1 MRLPDW
7 ETHLISTLT
16 TPPTGDDDA
25 RGVAVY
31 RNARLAILRNT
42 LAGAYPVCRALVGDD
57 CFDAIVRDT
66 LAVQGSSS
74 ANLHRYG
81 DALPEVIAQSPLA
94 GSVPYLA
101 DVARLEWRVHW
112 AHYAPDTRTQALD
125 AAALGALL
133 AQPADTLRA
142 GLVDGA
148 WYVASPWPVVSI
160 WRAHQPDAAIALS
173 SIDLSTPEAA
183 VVTVQDHRVVVLD
196 LDPSTA
202 VFLAACDATPS
213 LQAALTQTLTAQ
225 ADFDL
230 TDCLAGLYRA
240 GLLAL
245 STHPAPQGSIL
256 GDTP

>member
-7 ETHLISTLT
+7 EAHLISTLT
-16 TPPTGDDDA
+16 APPTGSDDS

-66 LAVQGSSS
+66 LAVQGSTS

-101 DVARLEWRVHW
+101 DVARLEWHVHW
-112 AHYAPDTRTQALD
+112 AHYAPDAQPQALD
-125 AAALGALL
+125 AAALGTLL

-160 WRAHQPDAAIALS
+160 WRAHQPDATIALS
-173 SIDLSTPEAA
+173 NIGLDTHEAA
-183 VVTVQDHRVVVLD
+183 IVTVQDRRVVVLD
-196 LDPSTA
+196 LDASTA
-202 VFLAACDATPS
+202 AFLTACDATPS
-213 LQAALTQTLTAQ
+213 LEAALTQTLAVQ

-230 TDCLAGLYRA
+230 TACLAGLYRA

-245 STHPAPQGSIL
+245 STHTTSPS

>member
-7 ETHLISTLT
+7 EAHLIGALT
-16 TPPTGDDDA
+16 ATAPDAEA

-57 CFDAIVRDT
+57 CFDALVRDT
-66 LAVQGSSS
+66 LAVQAS
-74 ANLHRYG
+74 ASPNLHRYG

-94 GSVPYLA
+94 DSVPYLA
-101 DVARLEWRVHW
+101 DVARLEWCVHW
-112 AHYAPDTRTQALD
+112 AHYAPDAHIEALS
-125 AAALGALL
+125 AATLGELL
-133 AQPADTLRA
+133 AQPADAIRA

-148 WYVASPWPVVSI
+148 RWMASPWPVVSI
-160 WRAHQPDAAIALS
+160 WRAHQPDADIALS
-173 SIDLSTPEAA
+173 EIDLTAGEAA
-183 VVTVQDHRVVVLD
+183 AITVRGHRVVVLD
-196 LDPSTA
+196 LDAGTTA
-202 VFLAACDATPS
+202 FLAACDATAS
-213 LQAALTQTLTAQ
+213 LQAALESTLAKR

-230 TDCLAGLYRA
+230 TACLAGLYRA

-245 STHPAPQGSIL
+245 SACPTHI